1 MERSG
6 KFYVPAADYFT
17 SGNVITGSLG
27 NFNYKIS
34 PDLEQEELEVVT
46 WLGKMNLAHSE
57 VQAQQRFE
65 LSEEGLQQLDRWLGE
80 QL

>member
-6 KFYVPAADYFT
+6 RFYVPALNYFT
-17 SGNVITGSLG
+17 SGNVISGSLG
-27 NFNYKIS
+27 DFNYKIS
-34 PDLEQEELEVVT
+34 PDAEYDRLEVVV
-46 WLGKMNLAHSE
+46 WRGKMNLAHSE
-57 VQAQQRFE
+57 VQAQEHFP